1 VTQVDCVLDK
11 ALRVL
16 GHAEL
21 FEPGRNLL
29 QGSAPLW
36 RTFAALQKDTIR
48 RKAIV
53 NSSGASPK
61 PRLQSAAA
69 RVATAKGS

>member
-29 QGSAPLW
+29 QRSAPLSP
-36 RTFAALQKDTIR
+36 ACKER
-48 RKAIV
+48 R
-53 NSSGASPK
+53 PE
-61 PRLQSAAA
+61 
-69 RVATAKGS
+69 